1 MPSGCIHGA
10 KCQYDHSK
18 APPPK
23 KAQPDAKAKS
33 TASVPKVP
41 AAVAI
46 IAALS
51 SMVAPSQSLGTL
63 EWCADTGAGR
73 HLISYEALR
82 DQGFQYDAVSNF
94 ENDSHENIRLNF
106 RQVVVRRTHLR
117 RLDLETMLVS

>member
-1 MPSGCIHGA
+1 M
-10 KCQYDHSK
+10 
-18 APPPK
+18 
-23 KAQPDAKAKS
+23 
-33 TASVPKVP
+33 PKVP

-94 ENDSHENIRLNF
+94 ANDSHENIKFSTGGGQKNSS
-106 RQVVVRRTHLR
+106 QTIGLR
-117 RLDLETMLVS
+117 DNAGFFD